1 MIIEVVWKVEICYPD
16 DSVEVTYFDT
26 KRGAQDKCRSWP
38 NGGTITVMEALRLSN
53 GKSYILGDE
62 VEVQR

>member
-38 NGGTITVMEALRLSN
+38 NGGTIT
-53 GKSYILGDE
+53 KSYILGDE